1 MLVNILDNAAKYSP
15 PVVGS
20 RSPAALDGERVSV
33 RVSDEGPGIPAEA
46 RDTVFDVFYRVRAGD
61 KQAAGTG
68 LGLSICRG
76 LIEAHG
82 GRIEALPGPGGRGT
96 TIAFW
101 LPVQSAARDRRGRRR
116 GRARAGRRRRRA
128 MTASGIAR
136 ILVIDDEPQ
145 IRKFLRISL
154 NAYGYEVIEAVRGED
169 GIAKCATES
178 PDLVILDLGLPD
190 LDGQEV
196 IARIRE
202 WSKVPI
208 IVLSVRAAEDEK
220 VAALDHGA
228 DDYVTKPFGIHELL
242 ARVRAAL
249 RGRRQDGEPPP
260 AVVTVGDLTIDIP
273 RRRVQVAGAE
283 IKLSRKE
290 FAILRLLAQHAG
302 RIVTHQHLLREVW
315 GPAHEHETHYLR
327 IYIGHLRQKLGD
339 DPADPR
345 YISNEPGVG
354 YRLLD
359 GGS

>member
-1 MLVNILDNAAKYSP
+1 
-15 PVVGS
+15 
-20 RSPAALDGERVSV
+20 
-33 RVSDEGPGIPAEA
+33 
-46 RDTVFDVFYRVRAGD
+46 
-61 KQAAGTG
+61 
-68 LGLSICRG
+68 
-76 LIEAHG
+76 
-82 GRIEALPGPGGRGT
+82 
-96 TIAFW
+96 
-101 LPVQSAARDRRGRRR
+101 
-116 GRARAGRRRRRA
+116 
-128 MTASGIAR
+128 MTADRLAC

-154 NAYGYEVIEAVRGED
+154 NAYGYKVIEAAHGQD
-169 GIAKCATES
+169 GIRKSATES

-208 IVLSVRAAEDEK
+208 VILSVRAAEGEK
-220 VAALDHGA
+220 VAALDQGA

-242 ARVRAAL
+242 ARVRAVL
-249 RGRRQDGEPPP
+249 RARRQDGKSPP
-260 AVVTVGDLTIDIP
+260 AVMTIGDLSIDIP
-273 RRRVQVAGAE
+273 RRRVRVAGVE

-290 FAILRLLAQHAG
+290 FALLRLLARHAG

-354 YRLLD
+354 YRLLE
-359 GGS
+359 GEG

>member
-1 MLVNILDNAAKYSP
+1 
-15 PVVGS
+15 
-20 RSPAALDGERVSV
+20 
-33 RVSDEGPGIPAEA
+33 
-46 RDTVFDVFYRVRAGD
+46 
-61 KQAAGTG
+61 
-68 LGLSICRG
+68 
-76 LIEAHG
+76 
-82 GRIEALPGPGGRGT
+82 
-96 TIAFW
+96 
-101 LPVQSAARDRRGRRR
+101 
-116 GRARAGRRRRRA
+116 
-128 MTASGIAR
+128 MTADGGAR

-154 NAYGYEVIEAVRGED
+154 NAYRYEVVEAVRGED

-208 IVLSVRAAEDEK
+208 IVLSVRAAEADK
-220 VAALDHGA
+220 VAALDRGA

-249 RGRRQDGEPPP
+249 RGRRRDGEPPP
-260 AVVTVGDLTIDIP
+260 AVVTVGDLSVDIP
-273 RRRVQVAGAE
+273 RRRVQVAGTE
-283 IKLSRKE
+283 IRLSRKE

-302 RIVTHQHLLREVW
+302 RIVTHRHLLREVW
-315 GPAHEHETHYLR
+315 GPAYEAESHYLR

-354 YRLLD
+354 YRLLEAD
-359 GGS
+359 LQ